1 MLFSRRFHPEA
12 WRYDRKEK
20 VLGTWDV
27 LLSFAHSKMYREKCQ
42 NGSTHTLDACWICFV
57 SIIIFRAVTNTAQS
71 GLRAKFSMCT
81 KTFIQTHGAILGV
94 EMLRHGFEPRMF
106 SYRGQPPTSFFD
118 HCLQCKRVTRFRA
131 WTSLCFARLRQQVP
145 HVGPNNEPS
154 KPFVVIA
161 LRLRLG
167 LQQPEYLFIGGGGGG
182 VRFRLQF
189 RLRHASLSG
198 EALSCTSTSTWAK
211 LLGHPGPGQKKRV
224 GRVCLGFCCGGGVRF
239 QLQLRKAKL
248 GQGGFSRTSTLIGT
262 KSRGCGLCGMHFGGV
277 VRC

>member
-42 NGSTHTLDACWICFV
+42 NGDTHTLDACWICFV

-106 SYRGQPPTSFFD
+106 LIQGTTTNFIFD

-182 VRFRLQF
+182 QI
-189 RLRHASLSG
+189 
-198 EALSCTSTSTWAK
+198 STSVSASTCKLERGGAQLHLDVNLGQVTWR
-211 LLGHPGPGQKKRV
+211 PGPGQKT
-224 GRVCLGFCCGGGVRF
+224 GGEGLFGILLWGGVRF

-248 GQGGFSRTSTLIGT
+248 GQGGFSRTSTLIGA